1 MRLCFAVLACALA
14 TLACV
19 AGPSIAGAAP
29 MHNRGLTIHALPNDI
44 IAGEAV
50 LIYGQLKGPDHAGQT
65 IVLYHRIDPNA
76 FFSVIG
82 KTKTNANGQYEFIR
96 PDGILLTNRS
106 WFVRG
111 PRFTHSRTVHE
122 HVAALLSLAASS
134 PSGLTRQPIVFSGHL
149 MPDHIGSGVA
159 LQEQNDAGD
168 GSGWVTL
175 ERAAVG
181 PGSNFN
187 ISHAWRVP
195 GAYNVRV
202 LFGGD
207 ALNDSASSDVTSVVI
222 QQAEVS
228 DFTIQTSAPIVPN
241 GQPVTI
247 SGTLY
252 QPGTTTAEP
261 GTSVSLWRR
270 MPHGGPFGEI
280 TTTTSAAD
288 GSYSFANVMSTTNE
302 LYQVRTTFKRHTAAL
317 FEGVQ
322 DVIAMSASSMT
333 ATVAGHIT
341 FTGSVSPDKAGHAI
355 YLEKLGVDNNWHVV
369 ETRFVNNS
377 STFQFGWTFGSAGT
391 KEFRARMSGGPGNVG
406 GVSAPVT
413 IAVSQPS
420 LASLPTG

>member
-1 MRLCFAVLACALA
+1 MRLRFAVLACALA
-14 TLACV
+14 ALACA
-19 AGPSIAGAAP
+19 AGPSMAGAAP
-29 MHNRGLTIHALPNDI
+29 VHNRGLTIHALPNDI

-50 LIYGQLKGPDHAGQT
+50 LIYGQLKGPDHACQT
-65 IVLYHRIDPNA
+65 IVLHHRINPNA
-76 FFSVIG
+76 SFSVIG
-82 KTKTNANGQYEFIR
+82 RTTTNANGQYEFIR

-111 PRFTHSRTVHE
+111 PGFTHSRTVHE
-122 HVAALLSLAASS
+122 HVAALVSLAASS
-134 PSGLTRQPIVFSGHL
+134 PSGLTRQPIALNGHL
-149 MPDHIGSGVA
+149 TPDHIGSIVA
-159 LQEQNDAGD
+159 LQEQNDTGD
-168 GSGWVTL
+168 GNGWVTL
-175 ERAAVG
+175 KRSVVG

-187 ISHAWRVP
+187 ISYAWRVP

-207 ALNDSASSDVTSVVI
+207 ALNGSASSDMTSLVI

-252 QPGTTTAEP
+252 QPGTTTAKP
-261 GTSVSLWRR
+261 GTSVSLFRR
-270 MPHGGPFGEI
+270 MPQGGPYGEI
-280 TTTTSAAD
+280 TTTTTAAD

-322 DVIAMSASSMT
+322 DVVTMSASSMT
-333 ATVAGHIT
+333 STVGGHIT
-341 FTGSVSPDKAGHAI
+341 FTGTVSPDKAGHAV
-355 YLEKLGVDNNWHVV
+355 YLEKLGIDNNWHVV
-369 ETRFVNNS
+369 EIRFVNNS

-391 KEFRARMSGGPGNVG
+391 KEFRARMTGGPENVG
-406 GVSAPVT
+406 GVSAPIT
-413 IAVSQPS
+413 FAVSQPP